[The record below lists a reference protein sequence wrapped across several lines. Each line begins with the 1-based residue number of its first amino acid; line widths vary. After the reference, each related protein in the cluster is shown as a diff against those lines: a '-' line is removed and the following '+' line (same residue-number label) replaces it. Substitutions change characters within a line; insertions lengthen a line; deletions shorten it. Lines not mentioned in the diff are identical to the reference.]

1 MRRRGRPGWPRWL
14 VGTLAGMI
22 LFAVSGFGIGLIAS
36 ASTSVGAMS
45 SAARPQD
52 ICLPILGCVPTPTPS
67 PLPTSVPPL
76 PTTVPPLPTCL
87 LNCGGPTPCV
97 LNCGG
102 PTPCVL
108 NCGGPTPC
116 VLNCGGPTPCVLNC
130 SGPTPCV
137 LNCSG
142 PTPCVLGCVGPPGCV
157 VGCGPG
163 NSTPAPGSNGGSGTV
178 PPGSPG
184 GGGTNGTGGS
194 LFGSLTGHRIADP
207 AAGGTTAGID
217 PAAPA
222 ALALTSPGAGL
233 SFGKAPYLWPLFIGL
248 DVLAIAAAV
257 FVLRKTWLKPVAD

>member
-1 MRRRGRPGWPRWL
+1 
-14 VGTLAGMI
+14 MI

-36 ASTSVGAMS
+36 ASWSVGAMS

-194 LFGSLTGHRIADP
+194 LFGSLTGDRIADP
-207 AAGGTTAGID
+207 AAGGTTASID
-217 PAAPA
+217 LAAPA

-233 SFGKAPYLWPLFIGL
+233 SFGKAPFLWPLFIGL
-248 DVLAIAAAV
+248 DVLAIAAAG